1 MAAFKLNPETLTSV
15 EAIAAVLDGLG
26 LVIRDDAPMF
36 DALSAYF
43 NIEVP
48 AANAPAEAL
57 GQETEEQVSGADPAD
72 R

>member
-1 MAAFKLNPETLTSV
+1 MTAYKLNPATLTSV
-15 EAIAAVLDGLG
+15 EAIATVLDGLG

-48 AANAPAEAL
+48 AANAPAGDL
-57 GQETEEQVSGADPAD
+57 GQETAEQVTGEDPAD